1 MFLFLAYG
9 MLSCR
14 WRNRKK
20 CFLRRLTVCV
30 CLLARKLLFIHVK
43 MADVACPL
51 LYLSLLKVVGKEY
64 PGLNLSNGVISLC
77 GIHTA
82 SRLVRE
88 LSVRELVLGIA
99 ISELILVN
107 VAAPPI
113 RSVLQSGYF
122 SGFRTWGVNQSLRVS
137 YVLFPS
143 LSFSS
148 LAMLSPLP
156 VPIPQPQSRIKH

>member
-82 SRLVRE
+82 SCLVRE
-88 LSVRELVLGIA
+88 LVSGIA
-99 ISELILVN
+99 ISELIFQPRDSGLICHIYQYYSSQP
-107 VAAPPI
+107 VAFTI
-113 RSVLQSGYF
+113 FHL
-122 SGFRTWGVNQSLRVS
+122 
-137 YVLFPS
+137 
-143 LSFSS
+143 
-148 LAMLSPLP
+148 
-156 VPIPQPQSRIKH
+156 IK